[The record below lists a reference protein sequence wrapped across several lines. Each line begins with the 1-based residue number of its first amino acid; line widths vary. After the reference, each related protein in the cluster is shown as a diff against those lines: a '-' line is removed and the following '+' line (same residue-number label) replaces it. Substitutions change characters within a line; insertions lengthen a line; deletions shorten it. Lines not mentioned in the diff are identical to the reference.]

1 MPGESTL
8 TLYIPDL
15 FGFQSTFSKLSK
27 DELSQ
32 LPAIKFPV
40 LEKWLSRGSL
50 KKSAHQDD
58 VVFSELGLSVE
69 KNKDKPFAALSLLA
83 ETTVDVEINTDSYW
97 LRADPVNMQPDGDTA
112 LLAAHDELALTQE
125 EANKLVEKI
134 NSHFADEP
142 WMLYTFAPHRWYLHL
157 EKSVDLITTPIAKVL
172 GGDVNQFLATGDDA
186 NYWWKIIN
194 ELQMLLHG
202 TNVNFERESR
212 NIVTANSVWLWGGGC
227 LPENNLNS
235 HYDNILTNNI
245 FFSGLGYH
253 CGFDVLPLEGN
264 FLKKIETDNNFVV
277 LDMLSEHVQRRD
289 LYSFMQTLNE
299 IETDFLTPCN
309 ELLINRTINKI
320 KIITDTEIITVTRK
334 KLRHW
339 WKRIKPFSGFKN
351 A

>member
-15 FGFQSTFSKLSK
+15 FGFQSTLSKLSK

-32 LPAIKFPV
+32 LPAVKFPV
-40 LEKWLSRGSL
+40 LEKWLSRGSVE
-50 KKSAHQDD
+50 KSAHQDD
-58 VVFSELGLSVE
+58 VVFSEFGLSVD
-69 KNKDKPFAALSLLA
+69 KNIDKPFAALSLLA

-97 LRADPVNMQPDGDTA
+97 LRADPVNMQADGDTA
-112 LLAAHDELALTQE
+112 LLVAHDELALSQE
-125 EANKLVEKI
+125 EANKLVEHI
-134 NSHFADEP
+134 NTHFTDEP
-142 WMLYTFAPHRWYLHL
+142 WTLYTFAPHRWYLHL
-157 EKSVDLITTPIAKVL
+157 EKSIDLITTPIAKVL
-172 GGDVNQFLATGDDA
+172 GGDVNRFLAIGDDA

-253 CGFDVLPLEGN
+253 CGFDVLPLN
-264 FLKKIETDNNFVV
+264 DDFLKNIEVGNNFVV

-289 LYSFMQTLNE
+289 LYSFMKTLSE
-299 IETDFLTPCN
+299 IEINFLTSCN
-309 ELLINRTINKI
+309 DLLLKGKVNKI
-320 KIITDTEIITVTRK
+320 KLITDTGIIVVTK
-334 KLRHW
+334 KSLRRW
-339 WKRIKPFSGFKN
+339 WKRAKPFTGFKN

>member
-15 FGFQSTFSKLSK
+15 FGFQSTLSKLSK

-32 LPAIKFPV
+32 LPTVKFPV
-40 LEKWLSRGSL
+40 LERWLSRGSVE
-50 KKSAHQDD
+50 KSVHQDD
-58 VVFSELGLSVE
+58 VVFSEFGLSID
-69 KNKDKPFAALSLLA
+69 KNTDKPFAALSLLA
-83 ETTVDVEINTDSYW
+83 ESTADIEINTDSYW
-97 LRADPVNMQPDGDTA
+97 LRADPVNMQADGDTA
-112 LLAAHDELALTQE
+112 LLVAHDELALTQD
-125 EANKLVEKI
+125 EANKLVEHI
-134 NSHFADEP
+134 NTHFTDEP
-142 WMLYTFAPHRWYLHL
+142 WTLYTFAPHRWYLHL
-157 EKSVDLITTPIAKVL
+157 EKSVNLITTPIAKVL
-172 GGDVNQFLATGDDA
+172 DGDVNQFLVTGDDA
-186 NYWWKIIN
+186 NYWWIIIN

-227 LPENNLNS
+227 LPEKNLNS

-253 CGFDVLPLEGN
+253 CGFDVLPLEGS
-264 FLKKIETDNNFVV
+264 FLKNIETDNNFVV
-277 LDMLSEHVQRRD
+277 LDMLSKHIQRRD
-289 LYSFMQTLNE
+289 LYSFMQTLSE

-309 ELLINRTINKI
+309 ELLINNTIKKI
-320 KIITDTEIITVTRK
+320 KIITDTKTITVTRK
-334 KLRHW
+334 QLRHW